1 MNNISI
7 HIITPYRT
15 VFRYTTPY
23 QGSVEGS
30 YKAIQKR
37 FEDPPDFA
45 YIRFRWMGNTRIGYI
60 VYGQLHMDT
69 WNMVSDIREEI
80 LSNGMYYKFGIL
92 DQMYAVYKLG
102 TDLLESEVVT
112 DCG

>member
-23 QGSVEGS
+23 QGSLEGS

-37 FEDPPDFA
+37 FEDTPDFA
-45 YIRFRWMGNTRIGYI
+45 YVRFRWGGNTRIGYI
-60 VYGQLHMDT
+60 VSGRLYMDT
-69 WNMVSDIREEI
+69 RRLVSDIREKI
-80 LSNGMYYKFGIL
+80 LTHGLACTFEEL
-92 DQMYAVYKLG
+92 DCLYAVYKLG
-102 TDLLESEVVT
+102 TDLIDSEVVP